1 MGRRTG
7 LKSQEKFLD
16 YARYRFSNLMNNSLV
31 FFPFAEGAR
40 RSALMTLR
48 HDFDLHY
55 KYTGKV

>member
-1 MGRRTG
+1 MQGMD
-7 LKSQEKFLD
+7 S
-16 YARYRFSNLMNNSLV
+16 AIWWIIPW
-31 FFPFAEGAR
+31 FFYFPSAEGAR